1 MLAQISQQK
10 LLTGFQKQDIISFGA
25 PSRPEVFVHVEHH
38 ELRDV
43 HEQGIQEVSNEEQSF
58 RSSLEKGE
66 GKWPA
71 V

>member
-1 MLAQISQQK
+1 M
-10 LLTGFQKQDIISFGA
+10 
-25 PSRPEVFVHVEHH
+25 HVEHH

-43 HEQGIQEVSNEEQSF
+43 HDQGIQETGNEEQSF

-66 GKWPA
+66 EKWQA

>member
-1 MLAQISQQK
+1 M
-10 LLTGFQKQDIISFGA
+10 
-25 PSRPEVFVHVEHH
+25 HVEHH